1 MKKTTLFILSLLTLA
16 ATGFA
21 DCVRLENQTP
31 YPKEKSKMAVQW
43 ATSTKDVHEGN
54 EAIIHGTKM
63 NPGSMQMITKTG
75 PVKLKIPKN
84 AEYFRVLVWSQGKG
98 DPDLITNWVDIVPN
112 KSYILKGDHLIPSVL
127 MSGTGC

>member
-1 MKKTTLFILSLLTLA
+1 MKKITLFILSLLVM
-16 ATGFA
+16 ATTAFA

-43 ATSTKDVHEGN
+43 ATSTKDVYEGN
-54 EAIIHGTKM
+54 EAIIHGTKKH
-63 NPGSMQMITKTG
+63 PGSMEMITKKG
-75 PVKLKIPKN
+75 PVKLKVPKN
-84 AEYFRVLVWSQGKG
+84 AQYFRVLVWSQGKG

-112 KSYILKGDHLIPSVL
+112 KSYILKGDHLVPSVL